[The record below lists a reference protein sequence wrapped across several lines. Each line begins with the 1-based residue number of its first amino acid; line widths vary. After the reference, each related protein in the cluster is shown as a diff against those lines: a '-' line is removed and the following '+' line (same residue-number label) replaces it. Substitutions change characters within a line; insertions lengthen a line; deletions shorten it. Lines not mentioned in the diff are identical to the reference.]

1 MALRVISVVG
11 GTFLVLL
18 AVSSAIRTV
27 ILPRA
32 APSLVTR
39 GVFRSL
45 GVVFRSLASGD
56 YARRD
61 RVMSLY
67 APLGLCARSP
77 RGSCSPSRGSGSSS
91 GASRA
96 RWASPRRSSSPG
108 SSLFTLGFLR
118 PETFWLMMVSYI
130 EAAIGLFL
138 LALLITYLPSMYGAF
153 SRREVA
159 VTALSVRAGEPPSGR
174 EMIWRYWRLERMDH
188 LREVWR
194 RMGALVRRRGG
205 DAHIVAGAGVL
216 PIAAARPFLGHR
228 RRRRARRRRPDVVER
243 ARYRERWRRSSA
255 SGRATCACAGWPT
268 TSASRYDPDP
278 TPDDADLDHASGV
291 GRGGGRS
298 SRAKGC
304 RSSPTASRHGATS
317 PGGAST
323 TTRCCWPWRTS
334 RSRRKRRGAR
344 IGLRTGVPT
353 AADGWDQAREAP
365 AYVRPGLNTMS
376 RTISTSTT

>member
-1 MALRVISVVG
+1 MEMALRVVSVIG
-11 GTFLVLL
+11 GVFLVLL

-39 GVFRSL
+39 GVFRGL

-67 APLGLCARSP
+67 APLGLVATLAAWLLLTFAGFGFIFWGLEGEVGVTEALELS
-77 RGSCSPSRGSGSSS
+77 
-91 GASRA
+91 
-96 RWASPRRSSSPG
+96 G

-118 PETFWLMMVSYI
+118 PETFWLLMVSYV

-194 RMGALVRRRGG
+194 EWERWFVDVEETHTSLPALVFFRSPLP
-205 DAHIVAGAGVL
+205 DHSWVTAAGAVL
-216 PIAAARPFLGHR
+216 DGAALTISTIEVPHDVRADICIRAGYLSLRRIAEGYGISYERQPAAGDPISITRQ
-228 RRRRARRRRPDVVER
+228 E
-243 ARYRERWRRSSA
+243 W
-255 SGRATCACAGWPT
+255 
-268 TSASRYDPDP
+268 
-278 TPDDADLDHASGV
+278 DDAIDDLAASGV
-291 GRGGGRS
+291 PI
-298 SRAKGC
+298 K
-304 RSSPTASRHGATS
+304 
-317 PGGAST
+317 
-323 TTRCCWPWRTS
+323 
-334 RSRRKRRGAR
+334 
-344 IGLRTGVPT
+344 
-353 AADGWDQAREAP
+353 ADRDQAWLDFAGWRVNYDTVLLELADLTDAP
-365 AYVRPGLNTMS
+365 YAMWSSDRGVLRPD
-376 RTISTSTT
+376 R

>member
-1 MALRVISVVG
+1 MEMALRVVSVIG
-11 GTFLVLL
+11 GSFLVLL

-39 GVFRSL
+39 GVFRGL
-45 GVVFRSLASGD
+45 GVVFRWLASGD

-67 APLGLCARSP
+67 SPLGLVATLAAWLLLTFAGFGFIFWGLEGEVGVTEALELS
-77 RGSCSPSRGSGSSS
+77 
-91 GASRA
+91 
-96 RWASPRRSSSPG
+96 G

-118 PETFWLMMVSYI
+118 PETFWVLMVSYI

-194 RMGALVRRRGG
+194 EWERWFVDVEETHTSLPALVFFRSPLP
-205 DAHIVAGAGVL
+205 DHSWVTAAGAVL
-216 PIAAARPFLGHR
+216 DGAALTLSSVNVPRDVEAEFCIRAGYLCLR
-228 RRRRARRRRPDVVER
+228 RVADYFRIP
-243 ARYRERWRRSSA
+243 
-255 SGRATCACAGWPT
+255 
-268 TSASRYDPDP
+268 YDPDP
-278 TPDDADLDHASGV
+278 TPDASI
-291 GRGGGRS
+291 S
-298 SRAKGC
+298 ISRAEWEEAVAFLEGE
-304 RSSPTASRHGATS
+304 
-317 PGGAST
+317 
-323 TTRCCWPWRTS
+323 
-334 RSRRKRRGAR
+334 
-344 IGLRTGVPT
+344 GVPIKPDREQ
-353 AADGWDQAREAP
+353 AWRNFAGWRVNYDTVLLALANLTIAPDAPWSSDRSQDQGFRLRRMGGIKP
-365 AYVRPGLNTMS
+365 VKHPLMKQPP
-376 RTISTSTT
+376 TSGRA

>member
-1 MALRVISVVG
+1 M
-11 GTFLVLL
+11 LL

-39 GVFRSL
+39 GVFRGL
-45 GVVFRSLASGD
+45 GVVFRWLASGD

-67 APLGLCARSP
+67 SPLGLVSTLAAWLLLTFAGFGFIFWGLEGEVGVTEALELS
-77 RGSCSPSRGSGSSS
+77 
-91 GASRA
+91 
-96 RWASPRRSSSPG
+96 G

-118 PETFWLMMVSYI
+118 PETFWVLMVSYI

-194 RMGALVRRRGG
+194 EWERWFVDVEETHTSLPALVFFRSPLP
-205 DAHIVAGAGVL
+205 DHSWVTAAGAVL
-216 PIAAARPFLGHR
+216 DGAALTLSSVNVPRDVEAEFCIRAGYLCLR
-228 RRRRARRRRPDVVER
+228 RVADYFRIP
-243 ARYRERWRRSSA
+243 
-255 SGRATCACAGWPT
+255 
-268 TSASRYDPDP
+268 YDPDP
-278 TPDDADLDHASGV
+278 TPGRAHLDHASGV
-291 GRGGGRS
+291 GRGGGLPRERRGADQARP
-298 SRAKGC
+298 RAGMA
-304 RSSPTASRHGATS
+304 RLRRVARQLRHGA
-317 PGGAST
+317 PGLGEPHDRAGSAVELGSV
-323 TTRCCWPWRTS
+323 PGS
-334 RSRRKRRGAR
+334 
-344 IGLRTGVPT
+344 GVPP
-353 AADGWDQAREAP
+353 AADGRDQAREAP

>member
-1 MALRVISVVG
+1 MEMALRVVSVIG
-11 GTFLVLL
+11 GSFLVLL

-39 GVFRSL
+39 GVFRGL
-45 GVVFRSLASGD
+45 GVVFRWLASGD

-67 APLGLCARSP
+67 SPLGLVATLAAWLLLTFAGFGFIFWGLEGEVGVTEALELS
-77 RGSCSPSRGSGSSS
+77 
-91 GASRA
+91 
-96 RWASPRRSSSPG
+96 G

-118 PETFWLMMVSYI
+118 PETFWVLMVSYI

-194 RMGALVRRRGG
+194 EWERWFVDVEETHTSLPALVFFRSPLP
-205 DAHIVAGAGVL
+205 DHSWVTAAGAVL
-216 PIAAARPFLGHR
+216 DGAALTLSSVNVPRDVEAEFCIRAGYLCLR
-228 RRRRARRRRPDVVER
+228 RVADYFRIP
-243 ARYRERWRRSSA
+243 
-255 SGRATCACAGWPT
+255 
-268 TSASRYDPDP
+268 YDPDP
-278 TPDDADLDHASGV
+278 TPDASI
-291 GRGGGRS
+291 S
-298 SRAKGC
+298 ISRAEWEEAVAFLEGE
-304 RSSPTASRHGATS
+304 
-317 PGGAST
+317 
-323 TTRCCWPWRTS
+323 
-334 RSRRKRRGAR
+334 
-344 IGLRTGVPT
+344 GVPIKPDREQ
-353 AADGWDQAREAP
+353 AWRNFAGWRVNYDTVLLALANLTIAPDAPWSSDRSQDQGFRLRRMGGIKPVKHPPTSGP
-365 AYVRPGLNTMS
+365 A
-376 RTISTSTT
+376 